1 MAKKFIKATDKI
13 LTRYSKEGLQQINLE
28 KKEIK
33 NITSKIQD
41 VSFRRN
47 TDFDNGNSRYGQ
59 AYQESKSTRNKKAY
73 ANLNSANINTSSDM
87 AYDKKNLDNM
97 YDTGAFR
104 NDNKTFTR
112 SEISSSAS
120 YINNSQKSNSS
131 NNTNSTAKHKKY
143 SSGFQGTSQLR
154 HDSRSNK
161 VNFKSE
167 NEKLRQGAQT
177 SYKQDNTASTLNFEK
192 NDLRTSAVS
201 SLNYSQ
207 KSNSRLNFSK
217 EESTTH
223 QKNSK
228 YSKVTYRNKNNISR
242 FKLNKLD
249 QNLRYADVLIMEDSV
264 KSANT
269 RLRLDGNNHSKTLR
283 HKIGTGVV
291 NSLDTGDKTDVSND
305 VIKIT
310 SGVNLKRKQLIRGYK
325 VAKTGV
331 FNLYTN
337 HKIKKEKNKIYQ
349 RLKFDKD
356 DMKFAKKQNK
366 NKLTD
371 KSIIA
376 GGIVSRLKHINSTA
390 ISKGVNSLETSD
402 KTDVSNTL
410 IKDSRRIK
418 GVFSDVRQGFQTKK
432 TKNLLSSK
440 TSALKESRNILK
452 YKTKDKIKP
461 LDKLKSQ
468 KKFIKKGYG
477 KKKFRDM
484 QKKKLSHR
492 IAMMPVSAVKSIAA
506 LGQRAVTSV
515 LTAILSTIAMPFAII
530 ASIVLVVGLFFAV
543 TFGAYAQVFL
553 YTYQAKDKDIT
564 NVNQNFTKKE
574 LELEKA
580 AYDPPKGYDEYEY
593 RIDPLEHNMD
603 DLPSYFSLKH
613 YKKGFT
619 ESSVAK
625 ELDELFND
633 TYTMKR
639 WVREETRKRYVTKIK
654 RVKRNGVYEDVTYTV
669 EEEYTVEILVTE
681 LRNHGL
687 ENAIKARLTPEQQS
701 DFKHFKETKGFFA
714 LLTSPVDKD
723 YKEIVSKV
731 FGYQFE
737 LNSKEKI
744 EFLNYM
750 ELDTKKN
757 DKVYAMIDGKISQKG
772 DYVEIKTKEG
782 NRIRYYNVVLVD
794 TVKEVKQKDLIGVV
808 SEEKVNGFKTS
819 RMRIQI
825 LDKHGNYLDPYYYIE
840 SKIEGSPRVNRYTN
854 LPHIDLSSIT
864 PTGSG
869 SGAVELA
876 KTFVGYQGSYMF
888 PNFITPVTGPDHT
901 NEEWCA
907 DFCAAVIATSIG
919 GKIQGNTIYDKNG
932 KPFMH
937 WSAAVATW
945 KSYAESSG
953 LLHKPG
959 DSYRPKPGDLILS
972 DGHHIE
978 IIASVDPLVT
988 ISGNSGSLDNYKSMV
1003 KIKNPGTVENW
1014 IKSNRMWTYGNTY
1027 IISVP
1032 YAEP

>member
-47 TDFDNGNSRYGQ
+47 TDFDNSRYGQ

-167 NEKLRQGAQT
+167 NEKLRQGTQT
-177 SYKQDNTASTLNFEK
+177 SYKQDNPTSTTLNFEK
-192 NDLRTSAVS
+192 NDYYTSSAS
-201 SLNYSQ
+201 S
-207 KSNSRLNFSK
+207 SRLKFDK
-217 EESTTH
+217 EEERSTH
-223 QKNSK
+223 KRKSK
-228 YSKVTYRNKNNISR
+228 STYRNTTNISR
-242 FKLNKLD
+242 FKLNKID
-249 QNLRYADVLIMEDSV
+249 NNLHYADVLIMEDAV
-264 KSANT
+264 KGANT
-269 RLRLDGNNHSKTLR
+269 RLRLDTYSKSLR
-283 HKIGTGVV
+283 HKVGTGVV
-291 NSLDTGDKTDVSND
+291 NVLDTGDKTDVSND
-305 VIKIT
+305 VLKIA

-337 HKIKKEKNKIYQ
+337 YKIKKEKNQIYQ

-356 DMKFAKKQNK
+356 DMNFAKKKDK

-410 IKDSRRIK
+410 IKDSKRIK

-432 TKNLLSSK
+432 TKNLLSAK
-440 TSALKESRNILK
+440 TSILKENRNILK

-757 DKVYAMIDGKISQKG
+757 DRVYAMIDGKISQKG

>member
-13 LTRYSKEGLQQINLE
+13 LTRYSKEGLEQINLE
-28 KKEIK
+28 KKQIQ

-47 TDFDNGNSRYGQ
+47 TDFDNSRYGQ

-73 ANLNSANINTSSDM
+73 ANHNSANINTGSDM

-97 YDTGAFR
+97 YDTGSFR

-143 SSGFQGTSQLR
+143 SSGFQGNSQLR
-154 HDSRSNK
+154 HDSGSNK

-167 NEKLRQGAQT
+167 NERLRQGTQT
-177 SYKQDNTASTLNFEK
+177 SYTQDNLNSKLKFEK

-291 NSLDTGDKTDVSND
+291 DSLDTGDKTDVSND
-305 VIKIT
+305 VLKIA
-310 SGVNLKRKQLIRGYK
+310 SGVNLKRKQLARGYK

-337 HKIKKEKNKIYQ
+337 HKIKKEKKQIYQ

-376 GGIVSRLKHINSTA
+376 GGIVSRLKHGKSAA
-390 ISKGVNSLETSD
+390 ISKTVDTLQTSD
-402 KTDVSNTL
+402 KTDISNTIL
-410 IKDSRRIK
+410 KDSRKIK
-418 GVFSDVRQGFQTKK
+418 GAYSDIRQGFQTKK
-432 TKNLLSSK
+432 IKNLLSSK

-492 IAMMPVSAVKSIAA
+492 IAMMPVSAVKSIVA

-515 LTAILSTIAMPFAII
+515 LTAILSTIAIPFAII
-530 ASIVLVVGLFFAV
+530 ASIVVLVALFFSI
-543 TFGAYAQVFL
+543 TFGAYAQVLL

-574 LELEKA
+574 LELEKL
-580 AYDPPKGYDEYEY
+580 AYNPPKGYDEYEY
-593 RIDPLEHNMD
+593 DIDPLEHNMD

-625 ELDELFND
+625 ELDELFNQ
-633 TYTMKR
+633 TYSMKR
-639 WVREETRKRYVTKIK
+639 WVKEDIRKRTVTKTK
-654 RVKRNGVYEDVTYTV
+654 TVMRDGKSVDVTYTV
-669 EEEYTVEILVTE
+669 VEEYTVSILVTE

-687 ENAIKARLTPEQQS
+687 ENVIRSRLTPEEYS
-701 DFKHFKETKGFFA
+701 DFKNFKETKGFFA
-714 LLTSPVDKD
+714 LLISPVDKD
-723 YKEIVSKV
+723 YKEIVTKV

-757 DKVYAMIDGKISQKG
+757 DRVYAMIDGKISQKG

-782 NRIRYYNVVLVD
+782 NKIRYYNVVLVD

-808 SEEKVNGFKTS
+808 SEEKIDGIKSS
-819 RMRIQI
+819 RIRIQI
-825 LDKHGNYLDPYYYIE
+825 IDKHGNYLDPYYYIA
-840 SKIEGSPRVNRYTN
+840 SKIDGSPRVNRYVN

-919 GKIQGNTIYDKNG
+919 GKIQGDTIYDKNG